1 MSDFLSVAIGAGGL
15 RSSNPDQDGVM
26 ELRQTEAMNA
36 LAQPTA
42 PRGPLRQT
50 ELLETVLRYIEQ
62 HLFEPLS
69 VGSLAEFTGLSPY
82 HFSRMFTA
90 QVGESVMAHVRRQRM
105 LRAAARLGDNPGAA
119 VDTDTPALIDLAF
132 DCGFESQEAFTRAFK
147 QVFGVT
153 PGRFRRDPAREQSA
167 AREYAM
173 SQTAIAKPSV
183 TQLEGITKKDAFLV
197 AGLSARIGKDNMLD
211 IPALWPALMRHV
223 PVPGQKGKVGYGLC
237 YGSNT
242 EEGSFNYMAAV
253 EVEPGT
259 KPPVDLTLMQVPA
272 QSYLVFRITLGAGEI
287 HPQMQRAMKYIFG
300 EGLPESGHKP
310 SGGIDLEVY
319 GERFEPNK
327 AGSILDFYIP
337 VEG

>member
-1 MSDFLSVAIGAGGL
+1 
-15 RSSNPDQDGVM
+15 
-26 ELRQTEAMNA
+26 MNA
-36 LAQPTA
+36 QPKPSA
-42 PRGPLRQT
+42 SMPPREIDP
-50 ELLETVLRYIEQ
+50 LETVLAHIERE
-62 HLFEPLS
+62 LFTPLS
-69 VGSLAEFTGLSPY
+69 VARLAAVAGLSPF

-90 QVGESVMAHVRRQRM
+90 RVGESVMAYVRRQRM

-119 VDTDTPALIDLAF
+119 VDAEAPALIDLAF

-173 SQTAIAKPSV
+173 SQTPTPKPNV
-183 TQLEGITKKDAFLV
+183 TILDGLTRKDAFVV
-197 AGLSARIGKDNMLD
+197 AGLSAHIAKDNTQE
-211 IPALWPALMRHV
+211 IPALWPKLMRHA
-223 PVPGQKGKVGYGLC
+223 PLQGQKGKVGYGLC
-237 YGSNT
+237 YGSNM

-259 KPPVDLTLMQVPA
+259 KPPADLTLMQVPA
-272 QSYLVFRITLGAGEI
+272 QSYLVFRITLGPGEI
-287 HPQMQRAMKYIFG
+287 HPQMRAAMSYIFG
-300 EGLPESGHKP
+300 EGLPKSGRKP
-310 SGGIDLEVY
+310 TGGIDLEVY